1 MCIRDSSTG
10 DFDNVSQFTLL
21 QRGYVASTVWDNIS
35 DKYAVLYS
43 IMNTIKN
50 DPANISVTNEVGQHI
65 PFRLYVYSIQDF
77 I

>member
-1 MCIRDSSTG
+1 MPLVEDK
-10 DFDNVSQFTLL
+10 LL
-21 QRGYVASTVWDNIS
+21 ELIS
-35 DKYAVLYS
+35 AVLYS